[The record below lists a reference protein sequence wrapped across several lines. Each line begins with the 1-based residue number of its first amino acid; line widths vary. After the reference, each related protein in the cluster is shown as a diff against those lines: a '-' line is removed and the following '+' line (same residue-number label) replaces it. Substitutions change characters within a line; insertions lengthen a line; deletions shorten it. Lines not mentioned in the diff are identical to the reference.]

1 MTLAIPRRQSPK
13 QSAGEARPAS
23 QGAAAI
29 AATILLTCRRRA
41 PFSNFRFCHSRPSSR
56 DGEPAHSAANRSFR
70 RRLEGEERRR
80 SEGTSLYRPSGG
92 SYRFNRR
99 NLPDGL
105 GRYLIRCATITHE
118 QLTVGGMLTGAARVR
133 RVPETVGQPA

>member
-1 MTLAIPRRQSPK
+1 LP
-13 QSAGEARPAS
+13 
-23 QGAAAI
+23 
-29 AATILLTCRRRA
+29 
-41 PFSNFRFCHSRPSSR
+41 PSSPFFKLPLLPFPTFLAGWR
-56 DGEPAHSAANRSFR
+56 TGPFGCKPVVQATP
-70 RRLEGEERRR
+70 LEGEERRR

-105 GRYLIRCATITHE
+105 DRYLIRCATITHE